1 MSDAFWN
8 VVMLVTMMAI
18 GGMVFVAVGMFV
30 AGLLGFIDD

>member
-1 MSDAFWN
+1 
-8 VVMLVTMMAI
+8 MLVTMMAI